1 MPGAV
6 APDEQLEWE
15 RRVGRTAGIAAIAA
29 GVLLLLQIF
38 YPALVGARIDS
49 VREFA
54 RYTKFHDNPDLIAVP
69 YAMQAIGYLLAAV
82 ALWYLARATVARR
95 SDMGRPMQIMAVVG
109 PVANAIAAILLAF
122 AVLDLAGQLSDLN
135 LTDKVTDPA
144 AGLAG
149 LVGNEAVAEDA
160 IRDLQTDSG
169 LFIAAGYIDLAS
181 NLALGFGLV
190 LVGLNAMRAGLL
202 NRFLGILAI
211 VVGVLTVLFRGAGI
225 IEAFW
230 LVAVGVLFLDR
241 WPNGRGPA
249 WGVVEAIPWPSAADQ
264 RAALEA
270 DRQEHVEDEPEEDEP
285 EEYEEDEGYE
295 EDEDEEPAATP
306 HPASKKRKKKRRR

>member
-6 APDEQLEWE
+6 EPDEQLEWE
-15 RRVGRTAGIAAIAA
+15 RRVGRPAGIAAIAGGA
-29 GVLLLLQIF
+29 LLLLQIF

-109 PVANAIAAILLAF
+109 PVANAIAAVLLAF

-149 LVGNEAVAEDA
+149 LVGNQAVAEDA

-270 DRQEHVEDEPEEDEP
+270 ERQEWDDGEDEDEEDD
-285 EEYEEDEGYE
+285 EDRPYE
-295 EDEDEEPAATP
+295 EDEDEEPAATQ
-306 HPASKKRKKKRRR
+306 HPVSKKRKRKRRR

>member
-6 APDEQLEWE
+6 EPDEQLEWE
-15 RRVGRTAGIAAIAA
+15 RRVGRPAGIAALAA

-38 YPALVGARIDS
+38 YPAVVGARIDS

-54 RYTKFHDNPDLIAVP
+54 RYTKFHDRPDLIAVP

-109 PVANAIAAILLAF
+109 PVANAIAAVLLAF

-149 LVGNEAVAEDA
+149 LVGNQAVAEDA

-270 DRQEHVEDEPEEDEP
+270 ERQEWDDGEDEDEEDD
-285 EEYEEDEGYE
+285 EDGPYE
-295 EDEDEEPAATP
+295 EDEDEEPAATQ
-306 HPASKKRKKKRRR
+306 HPVSKKRKRKRRR